1 MFRSTGSAILI
12 ALAISFAASC
22 KTWATE
28 TPTTRPVV
36 IVELFTSEGCS
47 SCPPADNVLADLATQ
62 NAVDGVQ
69 IIPLG
74 MHVDYWNYL
83 GWGDRFSSPQFSDRQ
98 QRYSQI
104 FNSNEVYTPQM
115 IVDGTEQFV
124 GSDRQKAIAAIV
136 NSAAQPKGTIAIN
149 LMPDSKDESSVACK
163 ISVDGIDRNGG
174 RAMVV
179 MLAITEDDLSS
190 DVPRGENAGQT
201 LHHAAV
207 VRTLRRVA
215 TINPTDTLPFSAST
229 MISIQ
234 PTWRADHIH
243 IAIFVQDPQSGKI
256 LAGGYQRIASPPEQK

>member
-1 MFRSTGSAILI
+1 MFRSTGSIILL

-22 KTWATE
+22 NMWAAE
-28 TPTTRPVV
+28 APTTRPVV
-36 IVELFTSEGCS
+36 VVELFTSEGCS

-98 QRYSQI
+98 QHYARM

-124 GSDRQKAIAAIV
+124 GSDRQKAIAAIA
-136 NSAAQPKGTIAIN
+136 NAAAQAKGTIAIN
-149 LMPDSKDESSVACK
+149 LVPDSKEGGSVACK
-163 ISVDGIDRNGG
+163 ISVNGIHRNGN
-174 RAMVV
+174 AAIDI

-190 DVPRGENAGQT
+190 EVPRGENAGQT
-201 LHHAAV
+201 LHHTAV

-215 TINPTDTLPFSAST
+215 TISPTNTLPFSAST
-229 MISIQ
+229 MIGPQ
-234 PTWRADHIH
+234 PNWRIDHLH
-243 IAIFVQDPQSGKI
+243 VAVFAQDPQSGKI
-256 LAGGYQRIASPPEQK
+256 FAGGYARIASGPRQN